1 MWSLSRLG
9 TTITRT
15 HKTLTYISSGYHS
28 LYTEIRHQVRHMW
41 SLSRLGTTIIRN
53 KYTYI
58 ILVAANI
65 HYTKIRHHRFV
76 ICGFSV
82 DLVQQ

>member
-1 MWSLSRLG
+1 MREYLVKIKLLEKALQSMSDNVQQYYVPN
-9 TTITRT
+9 TR
-15 HKTLTYISSGYHS
+15 
-28 LYTEIRHQVRHMW
+28 
-41 SLSRLGTTIIRN
+41 
-53 KYTYI
+53 TYI

-76 ICGFSV
+76 ICGPSV